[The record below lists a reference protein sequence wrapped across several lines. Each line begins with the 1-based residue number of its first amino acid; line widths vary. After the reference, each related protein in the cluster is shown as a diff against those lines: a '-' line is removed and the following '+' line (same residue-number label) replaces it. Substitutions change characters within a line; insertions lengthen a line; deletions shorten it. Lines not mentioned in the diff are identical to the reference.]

1 MDLMELT
8 IAAEQL
14 DVIAMVNLASR
25 FENGIGGVTQN
36 DRYAFYWYERAA
48 RRGHVEA
55 KCRTADMLSYGDG
68 VPRNDKEAAF
78 WYYEAALDG
87 DPWAQNEVGYLYD
100 EGGRGFEQDDRAA
113 VYWYRLSAL
122 GGHPCGQ
129 FNLANMYHD
138 GRGVGQRDYVAAVY
152 WFRQAADQGD
162 AVAQNNLAWMYDAGR
177 GIEQDDERA
186 YYWSC
191 RSAEGGCKEA
201 QCAVGIMNEL
211 GVGVSHTNVEAAIA
225 WYRRAVDTGEPSAAM
240 HLRVVEAKLRDM
252 TAAAKS
258 STTTATT
265 TTTSTSDAASTEPLT
280 PSQIEAAA
288 QANGFDHVR
297 WYQHMAELGEPAA
310 SYNLASI
317 YEKGIGG
324 TAKDLSLALMW
335 FKKASEQGHP
345 NAELRWQCL
354 KEDME
359 VISST

>member
-138 GRGVGQRDYVAAVY
+138 GRGVEQRDYVAAVY
-152 WFRQAADQGD
+152 WFRQAAGQGD

-186 YYWSC
+186 YYWSYK
-191 RSAEGGCKEA
+191 SAEGGY
-201 QCAVGIMNEL
+201 
-211 GVGVSHTNVEAAIA
+211 AAIA

-258 STTTATT
+258 SAITATT
-265 TTTSTSDAASTEPLT
+265 NTSTSDAASTEPLT

-324 TAKDLSLALMW
+324 TARDLSLALMW